1 MPRGASYDGDRL
13 RRHKG
18 GVDDEPI
25 TGAKIVNG
33 HGRAPIMGLPV
44 ACSLQGPMARH
55 HYLTFIVLPALIRR
69 LLQMH
74 GHESVPDHSFSPE
87 NVLLPEILLETGTMV
102 RANRPLRIILRS
114 GFGVEHAETTGTDV
128 VAAGMLFRLMVNR
141 DGINNHSTLLLPRLL
156 KCNVCW

>member
-1 MPRGASYDGDRL
+1 MSTTCPHRPPREPHYRVPIHATGASYDGDRL

-87 NVLLPEILLETGTMV
+87 NVLLPEI
-102 RANRPLRIILRS
+102 
-114 GFGVEHAETTGTDV
+114 H
-128 VAAGMLFRLMVNR
+128 
-141 DGINNHSTLLLPRLL
+141 
-156 KCNVCW
+156 